1 MAAVPVFEEQTGGA
15 AAAMMAGL
23 AGLDLNEPAL
33 AQFEGLAN
41 LKDLVQTSRSRR
53 LSVYPAS
60 AGFEM
65 AEELEYLSWRAIEPN
80 IFFNPRFLAP
90 AMPRLEDREIRFITV
105 RDENDDMS
113 RLRFLMP
120 FSVERAG
127 LGLGPQVLRAWSSPF
142 APLGTPLLDRDDPVG
157 VLEDVLDILGRKHL
171 KLPDVLV
178 IPDIAEGGPVANALH
193 TAAIGRN
200 LSITAINQRLRP
212 MLAYGED
219 PDEYFKEA
227 MSSSHLRGFRSKLKR
242 LHTEG
247 AITFN
252 EARDP
257 VDVRRRTEEFLALE
271 ARGWKGR
278 DRTAMSID
286 RYRAAFAREALYK
299 LAERDMCRVHTL
311 DLNGKAIAS
320 LIVLRESGSA
330 YTWKTAYNE
339 DYAKYSPGTLLMM
352 DTTKMLLDDPN
363 IMRTDS
369 LAVPDHPV
377 MSHLWKERQSLVT
390 LVIGLAPGSDRTVRQ
405 AASQI
410 QLHKKTQNVARTM
423 RERLRALTGRS

>member
-23 AGLDLNEPAL
+23 AGLELNEPAL
-33 AQFEGLAN
+33 AQFEGMAN
-41 LKDLVQTSRSRR
+41 LKGLVQSSRSRR

-120 FSVERAG
+120 FSVERSG

-219 PDEYFKEA
+219 PDEYFKTA
-227 MSSSHLRGFRSKLKR
+227 MSSSHLRGFRSKLKK
-242 LHTEG
+242 LHSEG

-271 ARGWKGR
+271 
-278 DRTAMSID
+278 
-286 RYRAAFAREALYK
+286 AFAREALYK

-320 LIVLRESGSA
+320 LIVLREAGTA

-352 DTTKMLLDDPN
+352 ETTKLLLDDPN

-369 LAVPDHPV
+369 LSVPDHPV
-377 MSHLWKERQSLVT
+377 MSRLWKERQSLVT